1 MNTVMTPVG
10 RIDQQ
15 HPPSPSPSPTT
26 TTGLRRTRPVGL
38 IDRLALRLGVALVA
52 WSRRPRVLDDR
63 AARARRVQSQRAT
76 ERRERT
82 MQRSALLL
90 LPPR

>member
-1 MNTVMTPVG
+1 MNTVTTPVG
-10 RIDQQ
+10 RIEQQ
-15 HPPSPSPSPTT
+15 HPPSSTT
-26 TTGLRRTRPVGL
+26 TVPQRVRRVAL

-63 AARARRVQSQRAT
+63 DARARRVQTVRAT
-76 ERRERT
+76 ESRERA
-82 MQRSALLL
+82 MQRHALQL